1 MTCMLYFLA
10 IYLFVYWLHLQHKEV
25 PRPRLNLS
33 HSSDK
38 PESSNTRPP
47 GNSLIYSNSQRKTP
61 VECVVKKKTRKE
73 RKLFGFSGVC
83 QQQFKLRVLFK

>member
-61 VECVVKKKTRKE
+61 VECVVKKKTE
-73 RKLFGFSGVC
+73 RKGSCLASQVSVSNS
-83 QQQFKLRVLFK
+83 LN